1 MGQVHFCASARL
13 YYLEDSLLCFEF
25 QPCIKDICQ
34 YMCMSWSI
42 PWRGMLKCQF
52 RNATLQTLTR
62 NCWVQY
68 EVKMAERIQPN
79 LTYPMGI
86 GSWRALILLGSYS
99 LRWHIEVAS
108 LHRPCNKDIQI
119 MQWKP
124 TQGLI
129 LLTFTCS
136 TYKVI
141 RKKYIDNVSA
151 TFH

>member
-86 GSWRALILLGSYS
+86 GSWRALNTSLNLLTQV
-99 LRWHIEVAS
+99 EVAS
-108 LHRPCNKDIQI
+108 WHA
-119 MQWKP
+119 
-124 TQGLI
+124 TQVCRYVRYAMKTSWRMNI
-129 LLTFTCS
+129 
-136 TYKVI
+136 TYLSHDHHISKGNSREIWWLV
-141 RKKYIDNVSA
+141 RQA
-151 TFH
+151 W